1 MEETSL
7 RRRVLEEDKASES
20 EPEREKIP
28 NASDT
33 DDRATIGDNE
43 LFEQK

>member
-20 EPEREKIP
+20 EPERETIP

-43 LFEQK
+43 